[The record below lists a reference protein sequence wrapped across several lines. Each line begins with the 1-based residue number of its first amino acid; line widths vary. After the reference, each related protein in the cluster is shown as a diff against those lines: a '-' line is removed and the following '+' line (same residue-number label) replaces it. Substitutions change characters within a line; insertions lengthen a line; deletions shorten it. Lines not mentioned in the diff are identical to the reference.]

1 MAGSDSSVHGGNLR
15 DQEPPVSRAELCQ
28 LGNSLLEAMGRTFK
42 ERLPA
47 AGGRGAHQEES
58 RDENS
63 GFGNGFHD
71 RFGNGHGG
79 RGGGRRADF
88 RDQHGGGHGH
98 DRHVHFDDQNL
109 GFGDG
114 FHDVF

>member
-47 AGGRGAHQEES
+47 AGVLMTKIGRIP
-58 RDENS
+58 
-63 GFGNGFHD
+63 
-71 RFGNGHGG
+71 
-79 RGGGRRADF
+79 
-88 RDQHGGGHGH
+88 DQP
-98 DRHVHFDDQNL
+98 V
-109 GFGDG
+109 
-114 FHDVF
+114 